1 MSGTDPSGSLLSVL
15 TLSRTRKLIRGVVGR
30 SLAISIAL
38 VYGFISLVVGLM
50 LVFGPTGTTSTQ
62 VEVITNPYVL
72 QWWNYP
78 AVLVIAPGG
87 VLELPF
93 FDTVSTVL
101 VSIGVGIGMSA
112 GIMLARR
119 ILRERRRSPSGAG
132 AVTTLASL
140 TPAMVAL
147 LTLGACCSTTA
158 AAAAGIGA
166 VAQASG
172 TTYAS
177 LLLNSWYLNV
187 FQLAVLALALLAQEQ
202 LLRVYGGVFGLAG
215 PEETPVPDR
224 ASGVRKTPWLRGL
237 FRTLLLAA
245 GGLWTLSFLIELA
258 TPASGVPFSGIVVSG
273 LLQRPFVGLTAVA
286 IALLPGGIL
295 SLASRR
301 SLRGWTV
308 AYRVLLFACG
318 FSLAVGVPPPL
329 TGWGAS
335 GLVNQAMGLAGVP
348 GSFGGVSPSI
358 GGSTLLISWVFFLGL
373 LGVVA
378 MWLSLRPGPLLRRLA
393 GPGPPTG
400 ARAAPS
406 LSPGL
411 GRSPAGEGS
420 RSPSAAPVSLSDV
433 PRV

>member
-1 MSGTDPSGSLLSVL
+1 MPPTEPSGSLVSVL
-15 TLSRTRKLIRGVVGR
+15 TLSRTRKLIRGAMGR

-50 LVFGPTGTTSTQ
+50 LLIGPTGTTSTQ

-93 FDTVSTVL
+93 FDTVSTIL

-112 GIMLARR
+112 GIMLALRIVRQRR
-119 ILRERRRSPSGAG
+119 QTPSGAG
-132 AVTTLASL
+132 AATTLASL

-172 TTYAS
+172 TTYPE

-202 LLRVYGGVFGLAG
+202 LLRIYGGVFGLADPSDPPAARG
-215 PEETPVPDR
+215 
-224 ASGVRKTPWLRGL
+224 ASFSRQTPWLRGL

-245 GGLWTLSFLIELA
+245 GALWSISFLIELA
-258 TPASGVPFSGIVVSG
+258 TPAPGVPFSGILVSG
-273 LLQRPFVGLTAVA
+273 ILQRPLVGLTAVGVA
-286 IALLPGGIL
+286 FLPGGVL
-295 SLASRR
+295 VLASRR
-301 SLRGWTV
+301 SLRGWTL

-318 FSLAVGVPPPL
+318 FSLVVGVPPPL
-329 TGWGAS
+329 TAWGAS
-335 GLVNQAMGLAGVP
+335 GLVNQALGVAGVP
-348 GSFGGVSPSI
+348 GSLGGVVPSI
-358 GGSTLLISWVFFLGL
+358 GGSALVISWVAFLAFLGIF
-373 LGVVA
+373 A
-378 MWLSLRPGPLLRRLA
+378 MWLSLRPGPLLRRLG
-393 GPGPPTG
+393 GPGPWTV
-400 ARAAPS
+400 ASRAS
-406 LSPGL
+406 SFSPGPGNL
-411 GRSPAGEGS
+411 PGGEGA
-420 RSPSAAPVSLSDV
+420 SAAGSLSDV
-433 PRV
+433 PRA

>member
-1 MSGTDPSGSLLSVL
+1 MPSSGPSDSLLSVL
-15 TLSRTRKLIRGVVGR
+15 TLSRSRKLIRSAIGR

-50 LVFGPTGTTSTQ
+50 LIFGPTGTTSTQ

-93 FDTVSTVL
+93 FDTVSTIL

-112 GIMLARR
+112 GILLAMRIVRQRR
-119 ILRERRRSPSGAG
+119 QSASGAG
-132 AVTTLASL
+132 AATTLASL

-172 TTYAS
+172 TTYS
-177 LLLNSWYLNV
+177 QLLLNSWYINV
-187 FQLAVLALALLAQEQ
+187 FQLAVLTMALLAQEQ
-202 LLRVYGGVFGLAG
+202 LIRVYGGVFGLAG
-215 PEETPVPDR
+215 PADTLTPER
-224 ASGVRKTPWLRGL
+224 AAVSRKTPWLRGI

-245 GGLWTLSFLIELA
+245 GGLWSLSFLIELA
-258 TPASGVPFSGIVVSG
+258 TPAAGVPFSGILVSG
-273 LLQRPFVGLTAVA
+273 LLQRPFVGLTAVGV
-286 IALLPGGIL
+286 ALLPGGIL
-295 SLASRR
+295 ALASRR
-301 SLRGWTV
+301 SLRGWTL

-318 FSLAVGVPPPL
+318 FSLVVGVPPPL

-335 GLVNQAMGLAGVP
+335 GLANQALGLAGVP
-348 GSFGGVSPSI
+348 GSLGGVSPAV
-358 GGSTLLISWVFFLGL
+358 GGSALVISWVVFLGL
-373 LGVVA
+373 LGVFA
-378 MWLSLRPGPLLRRLA
+378 LWLSLRPGPLLRRLT
-393 GPGPPTG
+393 GPGSSTG
-400 ARAAPS
+400 AAPSSS
-406 LSPGL
+406 LSPGQ
-411 GRSPAGEGS
+411 GNPPGGEGS
-420 RSPSAAPVSLSDV
+420 RSPSTVSVSLSDV